1 VDSSYI
7 VEEAPH
13 KMSGTFTIS
22 QNDLQ
27 ALYNE
32 YNAAGDYL
40 TSTQIGQYLKK
51 SYKTGVF
58 KITRIGLLR
67 EAKWAKENEHDEWH
81 RIITSWAEK

>member
-40 TSTQIGQYLKK
+40 TSTQKK

-81 RIITSWAEK
+81 RIVTGWAEKLLC